1 MKYEAMKAEII
12 RVQSEDV
19 LTLSVGNGDITK
31 KSASWDS
38 LGFVDPA
45 TGNKV

>member
-1 MKYEAMKAEII
+1 MKYEVIKAEII

-19 LTLSVGNGDITK
+19 LTLSINGDTTK
-31 KSASWDS
+31 KTASWDS